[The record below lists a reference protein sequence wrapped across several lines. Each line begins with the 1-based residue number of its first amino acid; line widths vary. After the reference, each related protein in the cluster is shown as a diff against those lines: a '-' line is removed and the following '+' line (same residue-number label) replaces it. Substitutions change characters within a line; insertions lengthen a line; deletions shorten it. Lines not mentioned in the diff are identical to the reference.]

1 MVWTSTLPTHYTT
14 TGKRTFLVSIIILGM
29 AFIFLSMRA
38 ILVGEAE
45 GAVVPL
51 VLFVVK
57 RVTLRHLGD
66 PRLCGLVPFGIPL
79 YS

>member
-1 MVWTSTLPTHYTT
+1 
-14 TGKRTFLVSIIILGM
+14 
-29 AFIFLSMRA
+29 MRA

-66 PRLCGLVPFGIPL
+66 PRLFGLVPFGIPL